1 MKATYLVIAGLISL
15 TTNAVSAAENTVP
28 ASKTRAEVVAELAQ
42 ARAQGE
48 ELGMDGMIW
57 YEAQKAELAKANAAK
72 KEAAKADKK

>member
-1 MKATYLVIAGLISL
+1 MKATYLVIAALISL
-15 TTNAVSAAENTVP
+15 TTNAVSAAETTVP
-28 ASKTRAEVVAELAQ
+28 ASKTRAEVVAELVQ